1 MLDKLLWICLIC
13 LIISACGVDDV
24 VNNDDDDP
32 AINELNIGS
41 EETLEI
47 VTWNIENFPKLG
59 NDTIELMVE
68 LINEMDA
75 DIICLQEIESNAD
88 FIILDNELSDW
99 DGFRANS
106 AAYNIDLAL
115 LYKNSADFQISSI
128 QELFDDDW
136 YAFPRPP
143 LQIEFLWNNETFFL
157 INNHLKAMGG
167 DDDITRRRQACE
179 GLAEY
184 VLTVLPNENV
194 IIAGDLNDL
203 IIDPPENN
211 VFNSFL
217 QDEDNFLMT
226 DYDIA
231 YGSALHWSWNNGS
244 SHLDH
249 IIISNELFAEF
260 SNQGSS
266 IQTIRIDDYLTGG
279 WNFYEQYISDHRPV
293 ALTLHF

>member
-1 MLDKLLWICLIC
+1 MLYKLFWMCLLG
-13 LIISACGVDDV
+13 LIIAACGLDSPVN
-24 VNNDDDDP
+24 NNDDDPDT
-32 AINELNIGS
+32 NDLNIGS

-47 VTWNIENFPKLG
+47 VTWNIENFPKLE
-59 NDTIELMVE
+59 NETIELMVE

-75 DIICLQEIESNAD
+75 DIICLQEIEGNAD
-88 FIILDNELSDW
+88 FILLDSELSNW
-99 DGFRANS
+99 DGFKANS

-128 QELFDDDW
+128 QELFEDDW
-136 YAFPRPP
+136 YAFPRSP

-157 INNHLKAMGG
+157 INNHLKAMGDE
-167 DDDITRRRQACE
+167 DDVERRRQASE

-203 IIDPPENN
+203 IIDIPETN
-211 VFNSFL
+211 VFNVFL
-217 QDEDNFLMT
+217 QDSENFLMT

-249 IIISNELFAEF
+249 IIISDELFSEF

-266 IQTIRIDDYLTGG
+266 IQTIRIDDYLGNG
-279 WNFYEQYISDHRPV
+279 WNFYEEYISDHRPV
-293 ALTLHF
+293 VLTLHF

>member
-1 MLDKLLWICLIC
+1 MLNKLLWIWLMC
-13 LIISACGVDDV
+13 LIITACGVDSP
-24 VNNDDDDP
+24 VNNDEPDP
-32 AINELNIGS
+32 NTNELKIGS
-41 EETLEI
+41 DETLEI
-47 VTWNIENFPKLG
+47 ITWNIENFPKLQ
-59 NDTIELMVE
+59 NDTVELMVE
-68 LINEMDA
+68 LINEMDV
-75 DIICLQEIESNAD
+75 DIICLQEIESSAD
-88 FIILDNELSDW
+88 FILLDNELTAW

-106 AAYNIDLAL
+106 AAYDIDLAL

-128 QELFDDDW
+128 RELFDDDW

-157 INNHLKAMGG
+157 INNHLKAMGEQ
-167 DDDITRRRQACE
+167 DDIERRRQACE

-194 IIAGDLNDL
+194 IIVGDLNDL
-203 IIDPPENN
+203 ITDPPETN
-211 VFNSFL
+211 VFNPFL
-217 QDEDNFLMT
+217 LDTENFLMT
-226 DYDIA
+226 DYNIA

-249 IIISNELFAEF
+249 IIISNELFGEF